1 MPPHNTDYT
10 CTNCTNEKHRRNN
23 MPNGI
28 ILMTFKFMEI
38 AYIFL
43 IFLTQEMGKQYRD
56 TTSDYKKYKEMGI
69 LNRKYSKFLKN

>member
-23 MPNGI
+23 MPNCI

-38 AYIFL
+38 ANIFL